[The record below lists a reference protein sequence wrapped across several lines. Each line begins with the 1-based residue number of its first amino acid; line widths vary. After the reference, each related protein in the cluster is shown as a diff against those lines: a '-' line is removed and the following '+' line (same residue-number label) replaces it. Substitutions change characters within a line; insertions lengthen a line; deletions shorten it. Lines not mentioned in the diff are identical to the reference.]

1 MVSYLCRSFRRR
13 LDNVIDNSFYK
24 INKFKLMKAEIDT
37 INKTITVKSS
47 FLLDDLMA
55 FIQKFQIWDYTITVE
70 KEYIQIPTYT
80 PTWPSTRPPTYFSP
94 CTPTIV
100 PYVYCDINSTSG
112 ITGVA
117 NLTTTYFSVA
127 DNNKV
132 ANTNNTN
139 SSTT

>member
-1 MVSYLCRSFRRR
+1 
-13 LDNVIDNSFYK
+13 LDNAIDNSFYK

-37 INKTITVKSS
+37 INKTIIVKSS

-80 PTWPSTRPPTYFSP
+80 PTHFSP

-100 PYVYCDINSTSG
+100 PYVYCDTNSTSR
-112 ITGVA
+112 ITGTA
-117 NLTTTYFSVA
+117 NSTSDHFSTPDSSKTV
-127 DNNKV
+127 
-132 ANTNNTN
+132 NTNNTN
-139 SSTT
+139 SSTI

>member
-1 MVSYLCRSFRRR
+1 
-13 LDNVIDNSFYK
+13 
-24 INKFKLMKAEIDT
+24 MKAEIDT

-80 PTWPSTRPPTYFSP
+80 PTYFSP

-100 PYVYCDINSTSG
+100 PYVYCDTNSTSG

-117 NLTTTYFSVA
+117 NLMTTYFSIA

-132 ANTNNTN
+132 ANINNTN